1 MNWIDSIHHNRALIQ
16 GAGQTDLAVIVSGS
30 PLDSAFWAREAEA
43 VKTDTLREDGGI
55 AIVSLTEERPLGNF
69 LGTVN
74 AWRQIPPGQR
84 PASGVSLMSMVFGQ
98 GKRFS
103 PFTQAL
109 GNRKAAFPTP
119 LRGSRSG
126 RYLRTGDLATLYSN
140 SWLEQLRSGG
150 FNGSLI
156 KWGDEAVIPGAV
168 WSTGRNDFSGVDLIR
183 FVWKTEPTET
193 LAREKEWFVIDNE
206 TGLIERLIPRQS
218 LETLQE
224 ELRGYEGRRY
234 ATAVNLGSVAASYH
248 FLNLATEVFSG
259 MLDGSRLADWD
270 PMTMFLLLGGNGT
283 GAAAQAALQ
292 AAESR
297 CPGLRETVSG
307 LRGRSERELGRPLRA
322 AFIDFGDAL
331 WVDLGL
337 HSTLRKTLET
347 LTQESPAGA
356 AMRAFFDIPA
366 GRDSNGNIL
375 VDSAIPAG
383 ADIRNSVIIDST
395 IQDAKSVVHSG
406 VIAGSR
412 HDQIRMPDGGA
423 SLFSAIRHLEFAG
436 PRGIVFRTVADRL
449 SIPEGGRHAMLFL
462 DSGAIPMVSLEDM
475 SLDGPNYA
483 EPVPGNAISFQE
495 AGRLAAA
502 MDGGRLEENWRR
514 AWAAATA

>member
-30 PLDSAFWAREAEA
+30 PLDNAFWAREAEA

-55 AIVSLTEERPLGNF
+55 AIVSLTEKQPLGNF
-69 LGTVN
+69 LGTLN
-74 AWRQIPPGQR
+74 AWNQLPAGQR
-84 PASGVSLMSMVFGQ
+84 PSRGVSLMSMVFGQ

-119 LRGSRSG
+119 LRGARSG
-126 RYLRTGDLATLYSN
+126 RYLRTGDLAALYSN

-150 FNGSLI
+150 FHGSLV
-156 KWGDEAVIPGAV
+156 KWGDEAIIPGMV

-183 FVWKTEPTET
+183 FVWKTEPNET

-218 LETLQE
+218 LETLRE

-248 FLNLATEVFSG
+248 FLNLATESFSG
-259 MLDGSRLADWD
+259 VLDGSRLADWD
-270 PMTMFLLLGGNGT
+270 PMTMFLLLGGNDAE
-283 GAAAQAALQ
+283 AAAQAALHT
-292 AAESR
+292 AEKR

-307 LRGRSERELGRPLRA
+307 LCSRFQREVGRPLRA
-322 AFIDFGDAL
+322 GFIDFGDAL

-337 HSTLRKTLET
+337 HSTLRKTLDT
-347 LTQESPAGA
+347 LTQDTPAGA
-356 AMRAFFDIPA
+356 ALRAFFGSP
-366 GRDSNGNIL
+366 GERDSNGNIL
-375 VDSAIPAG
+375 LDSTIPAG

-395 IQDAKSVVHSG
+395 ILDTESVVHSG
-406 VIAGSR
+406 VIVGSR
-412 HDQIRMPDGGA
+412 HDQIRMPEGGA

-436 PRGIVFRTVADRL
+436 PRGIVFRTVSDLL
-449 SIPEGGRHAMLFL
+449 SIPEGGRHAVLYL
-462 DSGAIPMVSLEDM
+462 DSGAIPLVSREDM
-475 SLDGPNYA
+475 SFDGPNYA
-483 EPVPGNAISFQE
+483 EPVLGNAISFEE
-495 AGRLAAA
+495 AGRRAAA
-502 MDGGRLEENWRR
+502 MDGSRLEENWMS
-514 AWAAATA
+514 AWKAAHA